1 MWEKIQ
7 IFSNGKKIRKK
18 NPEKKIKKSEKT
30 CLQMEYTRLLALL
43 QKLQKPQNCFF
54 FKHKNS
60 KNSKFALKHI
70 QKSSKSTKLSH
81 QSIRFA
87 KNANYA
93 ENS

>member
-1 MWEKIQ
+1 
-7 IFSNGKKIRKK
+7 
-18 NPEKKIKKSEKT
+18 
-30 CLQMEYTRLLALL
+30 MEYTRLLALL
-43 QKLQKPQNCFF
+43 QKLQKPQNFF
-54 FKHKNS
+54 YLNS